1 MATPEQRPGPE
12 KVNPFQVT
20 GSPGTGDRLL
30 SAAEMHQCLKRARRT
45 QLVQLLV
52 AIVLMAAITSTAT
65 YLIIES
71 WQTAERRLQHSQEWT
86 DQSGR
91 YMVIIA
97 SNYAAQ
103 ARLAQHQA
111 LMAASQ
117 AGSDREAVVALRTEI
132 AMTITN
138 AALNLT
144 RQLSRALN
152 DLGQSNM
159 MALDLNYAARLQQLE
174 KQIEAER
181 QKLLQTTLE
190 QLKRLTKELA
200 KYDPL
205 LKIDPDVAG
214 RIQTALQQ
222 LNQLIEITELLK
234 LRQEDQVKNLQNQLT
249 LQNEKSKVLEL
260 RLEQLQSGL
269 AVLLT
274 NPPPG
279 ARITSNSP
287 PPAPAPKPAP

>member
-1 MATPEQRPGPE
+1 
-12 KVNPFQVT
+12 
-20 GSPGTGDRLL
+20 
-30 SAAEMHQCLKRARRT
+30 MHQCLKRARRT

-52 AIVLMAAITSTAT
+52 AVVLFTAIAGTAT
-65 YLIIES
+65 YLILES

-103 ARLAQHQA
+103 ARLAQHQSM
-111 LMAASQ
+111 LAASQ
-117 AGSDREAVVALRTEI
+117 AGADREAVVALRTET

-152 DLGQSNM
+152 DLGQSNI
-159 MALDLNYAARLQQLE
+159 MALDLHYAARLQNLE
-174 KQIEAER
+174 KQMEAER

-190 QLKRLTKELA
+190 QLKRLTKELS

-214 RIQTALQQ
+214 RIQTALAQLQQ
-222 LNQLIEITELLK
+222 LVEITELLK
-234 LRQEDQVKNLQNQLT
+234 LRQEDQVKNLQNQIT
-249 LQNEKSKVLEL
+249 LLNEKLKVLEL
-260 RLEQLQSGL
+260 RLDQFQSGL
-269 AVLLT
+269 SGLLSNPPPGLRLAT
-274 NPPPG
+274 NPPP
-279 ARITSNSP
+279 
-287 PPAPAPKPAP
+287 PAPKPAP

>member
-12 KVNPFQVT
+12 KTANPFQVA
-20 GSPGTGDRLL
+20 GVLATGDRLL

-52 AIVLMAAITSTAT
+52 AIVFIAAIVGTAT
-65 YLIIES
+65 YLILES
-71 WQTAERRLQHSQEWT
+71 WQAAERRLQHSQEWT

-111 LMAASQ
+111 MLAANQ
-117 AGSDREAVVALRTEI
+117 AGADREAVVALRTET

-152 DLGQSNM
+152 DLGQSNIM
-159 MALDLNYAARLQQLE
+159 SLDLHYAARLQNLE
-174 KQIEAER
+174 KQMEAER

-190 QLKRLTKELA
+190 QLKRLTKELS

-205 LKIDPDVAG
+205 LKIDPDIAG
-214 RIQTALQQ
+214 RIQTALHQ
-222 LNQLIEITELLK
+222 LKQLIEITELLK
-234 LRQEDQVKNLQNQLT
+234 LRQEDQVKNLQNQIT
-249 LQNEKSKVLEL
+249 LLNEKLKVLEL
-260 RLEQLQSGL
+260 RLEQMQSSVGG
-269 AVLLT
+269 LLT
-274 NPPPG
+274 NLPPG
-279 ARITSNSP
+279 ARLTTNAP
-287 PPAPAPKPAP
+287 PPAPRPAP

>member
-1 MATPEQRPGPE
+1 MATPEKRAEPE
-12 KVNPFQVT
+12 KTANPFQGT
-20 GSPGTGDRLL
+20 GSLAAGDRLL
-30 SAAEMHQCLKRARRT
+30 TASEVYQCLKRARRT

-52 AIVLMAAITSTAT
+52 AVVLVAAIAGTAT

-71 WQTAERRLQHSQEWT
+71 WQAAEKRLQHSQEWT

-103 ARLAQHQA
+103 ARLAQNQA
-111 LMAASQ
+111 MMAASQ
-117 AGSDREAVVALRTEI
+117 AGADREAVVALRTET

-152 DLGQSNM
+152 DLGQSNIM
-159 MALDLNYAARLQQLE
+159 SLDLHYAGRLQNLE
-174 KQIEAER
+174 KQMEAER

-190 QLKRLTKELA
+190 QLKRLTRELS

-214 RIQTALQQ
+214 RIQTALAQ
-222 LNQLIEITELLK
+222 LKQLIEITELLK
-234 LRQEDQVKNLQNQLT
+234 LRQEDQNKNLQNQIT
-249 LQNEKSKVLEL
+249 LLNEKLKVLEL
-260 RLEQLQSGL
+260 RLEQMQAGVSG
-269 AVLLT
+269 LLT
-274 NPPPG
+274 NLPTTVRVSTNAP
-279 ARITSNSP
+279 S
-287 PPAPAPKPAP
+287 PAPKPAP

>member
-1 MATPEQRPGPE
+1 MATPEKRAEPE
-12 KVNPFQVT
+12 KTANPFQGT
-20 GSPGTGDRLL
+20 GSLPAGDRLL
-30 SAAEMHQCLKRARRT
+30 TAAEVYQYLKRARRT

-52 AIVLMAAITSTAT
+52 AVVLVAAIAGTAT

-71 WQTAERRLQHSQEWT
+71 WQAAERRLQHSQEWT

-111 LMAASQ
+111 MMAASQ
-117 AGSDREAVVALRTEI
+117 AGADREAVVALRTET

-152 DLGQSNM
+152 DLGHSNIM
-159 MALDLNYAARLQQLE
+159 SLDLHYAGRLQNLE
-174 KQIEAER
+174 KQMEAER

-190 QLKRLTKELA
+190 QLKRLTRELS

-214 RIQTALQQ
+214 RIQTALAQ
-222 LNQLIEITELLK
+222 LKQLIEITELLK
-234 LRQEDQVKNLQNQLT
+234 LRQEDQTKNLQNQIT
-249 LQNEKSKVLEL
+249 LLNEKLKVLEL
-260 RLEQLQSGL
+260 RLEQMQAGVSGI
-269 AVLLT
+269 LT
-274 NPPPG
+274 NLPAG
-279 ARITSNSP
+279 VRIVTNAP
-287 PPAPAPKPAP
+287 VPAPKPAP

>member
-12 KVNPFQVT
+12 KTANPFQT
-20 GSPGTGDRLL
+20 SGSPAVGDRLL
-30 SAAEMHQCLKRARRT
+30 TAAEMHQCLKRARRT

-52 AIVLMAAITSTAT
+52 AVVLFTAIAGTAT
-65 YLIIES
+65 YLILES

-103 ARLAQHQA
+103 ARLAQHQSM
-111 LMAASQ
+111 LAASQ
-117 AGSDREAVVALRTEI
+117 AGADREAVVALRTET

-152 DLGQSNM
+152 DLGQSNI
-159 MALDLNYAARLQQLE
+159 MALDLHYAARLQNLE
-174 KQIEAER
+174 KQMEAER

-190 QLKRLTKELA
+190 QLKRLTKELS

-214 RIQTALQQ
+214 RIQTALAQLQQ
-222 LNQLIEITELLK
+222 LVEITELLK
-234 LRQEDQVKNLQNQLT
+234 LRQEDQVKNLQNQIT
-249 LQNEKSKVLEL
+249 LLNEKLKVLEL
-260 RLEQLQSGL
+260 RLDQFQSGL
-269 AVLLT
+269 SGLLSNPPPGLRLAT
-274 NPPPG
+274 NPPP
-279 ARITSNSP
+279 
-287 PPAPAPKPAP
+287 PAPKPAP

>member
-1 MATPEQRPGPE
+1 MATPEKPAEPE
-12 KVNPFQVT
+12 KTANPFQGT
-20 GSPGTGDRLL
+20 GSLPAGDRLL
-30 SAAEMHQCLKRARRT
+30 TAAEVYQCLKRARRT

-52 AIVLMAAITSTAT
+52 AVVLVAAIAGTAT

-71 WQTAERRLQHSQEWT
+71 WQAAEKRLQHSQEWT

-103 ARLAQHQA
+103 ARLAQNQA
-111 LMAASQ
+111 MMAASQ
-117 AGSDREAVVALRTEI
+117 AGADREAVVALRTET

-152 DLGQSNM
+152 DLGQSNIM
-159 MALDLNYAARLQQLE
+159 SLDLHYAGRLQNLE
-174 KQIEAER
+174 KQMEAER

-190 QLKRLTKELA
+190 QLKRLTRELS

-214 RIQTALQQ
+214 RIQTALAQ
-222 LNQLIEITELLK
+222 LKQLIEITELLK
-234 LRQEDQVKNLQNQLT
+234 LRQEDQTKNLQNQIT
-249 LQNEKSKVLEL
+249 LLNEKLKVLEL
-260 RLEQLQSGL
+260 RLEQMQAGVSG
-269 AVLLT
+269 LLT
-274 NPPPG
+274 NLPPTVRVG
-279 ARITSNSP
+279 TNP
-287 PPAPAPKPAP
+287 PSPAPKPAP